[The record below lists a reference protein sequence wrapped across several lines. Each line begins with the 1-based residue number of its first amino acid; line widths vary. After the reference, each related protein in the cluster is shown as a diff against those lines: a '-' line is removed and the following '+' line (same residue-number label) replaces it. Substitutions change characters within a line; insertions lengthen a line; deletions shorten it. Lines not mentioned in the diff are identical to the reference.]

1 MKLPCVKFVLVTVVL
16 VVLLTDDSDAWL
28 WRSRRRRR
36 SCSARNCRWGGWS
49 SWSSC
54 SRTCGSSG
62 TQRRT
67 RGVAVSASCG
77 GSGCSGASSETRA
90 CNRYPPRN
98 CNWGSWSS
106 WSACSA
112 TCGNSGT
119 RRRTRSISRAAY
131 CGGSGCS
138 GSTSQTQACN
148 RSPPRNCQWQNWG
161 PWSACTATCGN
172 SGLRTR
178 TRGKAVEAFCGG
190 VRCSGNSYDQEACN
204 RFPQRNCQW
213 GSWGSWN
220 SCSATCG
227 NSGTQTRTR
236 SYAVTAYCGGALCSG
251 SNRDTQACNR
261 SPPRNCRWTDWGSWG
276 TCTAP
281 CGNTGTRART
291 RSIAEAAF
299 CGGTGCSGGSS
310 ETGSCNRHCPHG
322 APAGPRCNCAGT
334 GYTGTC
340 CDNDIDECT
349 SGTDHCHQHATC
361 TNTVGSYRCECD
373 SGYTGDGR
381 TCTALCWASTTCPH
395 GGICS
400 SPDHCSRCDSG
411 YESPDCGNI
420 DECAADANCHVH
432 ASCSDTDGSFTCTC
446 SDGYS
451 GSGLHCE
458 RNAPSLVSCPA
469 TTRITVNSPDGGILT
484 WTNPEFRFQPSNELA
499 NHECSANKGDAAPI
513 GTHNIQ
519 CWAEGFADENTCDFD
534 VIIKAP
540 VCVIPPRPL
549 NGAVTC
555 GVADGYQKFCSVS
568 CQNTYEFAER
578 PADAYRCDWNAT
590 WHPSEDLPWPDC
602 SRAYRP
608 GRVRQKN
615 ELYYYTGSCAF
626 NEEDIKRD
634 FLRLYATLGDCSAG
648 ISCGVADIE
657 VSCEQSRKRRNTP
670 TEEEL
675 MREHNVDI
683 VVKRSTQ
690 QSTVKITFVTEA
702 ETLADEP
709 TASDQSELVGALDNI
724 YFELRARVAAR
735 TFNLDIG
742 GESVEAA
749 NYVGLLPTFDLD
761 CQEGQIEKVEAF
773 GAVCINCPVG
783 THVEDNTCVR
793 CPPGWY
799 QDEEAQTECK
809 ACPHEGSSIEGCG
822 EEPDHCHFNP
832 CLNGGTCHDLV
843 GGYNCTCPDS
853 FTGTNCEQDVDE
865 CDQGIDTCPDDATC
879 ANTPGGYNCTCGQGY
894 TGDGHS
900 CNDDDECYLQIDN
913 CDEHSTCANTPGTY
927 TCSCMQG
934 YTGDGHICTD
944 KDECSLQTD
953 NCDVHATCTNTP
965 GTYTCACIQGYT
977 GDGHTCTDKDECALG
992 EDNCDEY
999 ATCTNTPGTY
1009 TCACIQGYT
1018 GDGRTCT
1025 DKDECSLQMDNCD
1038 VHATCAN
1045 TPGTYT
1051 CACIQGYTGD
1061 GRTCTDK
1068 DECVRGEDNCDVH
1081 ATCTNTPGTY
1091 TCACIQGY
1099 SGDGRTCTDKDEC
1112 ARGEDTCDVHAT
1124 CTNTPG
1130 TYTCGCDEGYT
1141 GNGFTCI
1148 DTDECALGQDNCVV
1162 HAACANTPG
1171 SYTCV
1176 CAEGYTGNGL
1186 ICIDKNECT
1195 QGQHNCDEHATC
1207 TNTPG
1212 SYSCV
1217 CKKGYTGDG
1226 HTCTVSCPTGFE
1238 LWTGDCYYYSSRR
1251 KNFRGAESDC
1261 DARGA
1266 RLVVVPNSA
1275 THQYLVTK
1283 AKANGN
1289 SGNIWI
1295 GLSDIIREGSFI
1307 WSNGVPLGSFHPWIG
1322 RNNARADCVQ
1332 MKRSRSGYRWRV
1344 RVCRAKFNYFCQKA
1358 G

>member
-190 VRCSGNSYDQEACN
+190 ARCSGNSYDQEACN

-213 GSWGSWN
+213 GSWGSWG

-251 SNRDTQACNR
+251 SNSDTQACNR
-261 SPPRNCRWTDWGSWG
+261 RPPRNCRWDDWGSWG

-281 CGNTGTRART
+281 CGNTGTRERT

-322 APAGPRCNCAGT
+322 APAGSRCNCAGT

-361 TNTVGSYRCECD
+361 TNTAGSYRCECD

-451 GSGLHCE
+451 GTGLHCE
-458 RNAPSLVSCPA
+458 RNAPSLVSCPG

-484 WTNPEFRFQPSNELA
+484 WTDPEFRFQPSNELA

-519 CWAEGFADENTCDFD
+519 CWAEDFADENTCDFD

-540 VCVIPPRPL
+540 VCVIPQRPL
-549 NGAVTC
+549 HGAVTC

-568 CQNTYEFAER
+568 CENTYDFAVE
-578 PADAYRCDWNAT
+578 PAEAYRCDWNAT
-590 WHPSEDLPWPDC
+590 WHPAEDLPWPDC
-602 SRAYRP
+602 SRAIRP
-608 GRVRQKN
+608 GRAHQWN
-615 ELYYYTGSCAF
+615 ELYYYAGSCAF
-626 NEEDIKRD
+626 NQEDIKRD
-634 FLRLYATLGDCSAG
+634 FLRLYATLGDCSAD
-648 ISCGVADIE
+648 IRCGVTDIE
-657 VSCEQSRKRRNTP
+657 VSCGLSSPRIRRDTP
-670 TEEEL
+670 TDKEL
-675 MREHNVDI
+675 TRERSGDI

-690 QSTVKITFVTEA
+690 QSTVKITFFTEA

-724 YFELRARVAAR
+724 YFELRARVAAK

-742 GESVEAA
+742 GESIEAA

-761 CQEGQIEKVEAF
+761 CQEGQIEKVETF

-832 CLNGGTCHDLV
+832 CLNGGTCQDLV

-853 FTGTNCEQDVDE
+853 FTGTDCEQDVDE

-900 CNDDDECYLQIDN
+900 CNDEDECSLQIDN
-913 CDEHSTCANTPGTY
+913 CDVHATCTNTPGTY
-927 TCSCMQG
+927 TCACIQG
-934 YTGDGHICTD
+934 YTGDGHTCID
-944 KDECSLQTD
+944 KDECSLQMD
-953 NCDVHATCTNTP
+953 NCSGHATCTNTP

-992 EDNCDEY
+992 ED
-999 ATCTNTPGTY
+999 
-1009 TCACIQGYT
+1009 
-1018 GDGRTCT
+1018 
-1025 DKDECSLQMDNCD
+1025 
-1038 VHATCAN
+1038 
-1045 TPGTYT
+1045 
-1051 CACIQGYTGD
+1051 
-1061 GRTCTDK
+1061 
-1068 DECVRGEDNCDVH
+1068 
-1081 ATCTNTPGTY
+1081 
-1091 TCACIQGY
+1091 
-1099 SGDGRTCTDKDEC
+1099 
-1112 ARGEDTCDVHAT
+1112 TCDVHAT

-1148 DTDECALGQDNCVV
+1148 D
-1162 HAACANTPG
+1162 
-1171 SYTCV
+1171 
-1176 CAEGYTGNGL
+1176 
-1186 ICIDKNECT
+1186 KNECT

-1217 CKKGYTGDG
+1217 CKQGYTGDG
-1226 HTCTVSCPTGFE
+1226 HTCTVTCPTGFE
-1238 LWTGDCYYYSSRR
+1238 LWNGDCYYYSSQR

-1322 RNNARADCVQ
+1322 RNNGRADCVQ